1 MLVYYTSAPPITS
14 FVNMGVSQVKI
25 WFQNR
30 RTKWKKQNP
39 GLDINSPTVSPP
51 SPPAGPGSFTFGQY
65 SSVAAVAA
73 AELLYGHQSAAAA
86 ALHPFLNA
94 SSRTPLGL
102 FQPHSTQQH
111 GGHSTNAPGTKQ
123 PSYGLYFSHA
133 SNAV

>member
-1 MLVYYTSAPPITS
+1 MTLWRNNILT
-14 FVNMGVSQVKI
+14 QVKI

-65 SSVAAVAA
+65 SSVAAAAA

-86 ALHPFLNA
+86 AAALHPFLSA

-102 FQPHSTQQH
+102 FQSQSSQQH
-111 GGHSTNAPGTKQ
+111 SSMTSGSKQ
-123 PSYGLYFSHA
+123 PSYGLYFSHP